1 MLNFRIEKDVLGE
14 VKVPSNAYWGV
25 NTQRAIENF
34 KISGKK
40 FPITFIK
47 ALAQVKKACLLT
59 NAELKLIESDKV
71 EALLTAIGE
80 ILEKDKHLDQFPVDI
95 FQTGSGTQTNM
106 NMNEV
111 LANRANEIL
120 GFPLGKK
127 EPVHPN
133 DHVNKSQSSNDVIPT
148 TMHVAT
154 LYSVKNELIPAIDQ
168 LVRTLSDKIEEF
180 KDIIKV
186 GRTHLQDAVPIP
198 LSLEFEVY
206 KRQMVRN
213 KERVISAIDE
223 LLEIPIGGTALGTG
237 INAHEKF
244 ADLTISKLSEI
255 TDFQFRSNP
264 IKAEGIS
271 SHNVL
276 VRISGTLRL
285 LALSLMKM
293 ANDIR
298 WMGSG
303 PRAGLGEL
311 KLPANEPGSSIMP
324 GKINPTQSEA
334 LIQVCLQVIGND
346 SAIVF
351 AESYGS
357 VLDLNVCKPL
367 IIVNVLESIKYLS
380 GGILSFV
387 SKCLI
392 DINANKDYINST
404 LERMLMVVTN
414 LIPEIGYD
422 QASEIAQM
430 AYKTEKTIKEII
442 LEMGLKFKGDLD
454 KMLDPREMV

>member
-1 MLNFRIEKDVLGE
+1 M
-14 VKVPSNAYWGV
+14 
-25 NTQRAIENF
+25 
-34 KISGKK
+34 
-40 FPITFIK
+40 
-47 ALAQVKKACLLT
+47 
-59 NAELKLIESDKV
+59 
-71 EALLTAIGE
+71 
-80 ILEKDKHLDQFPVDI
+80 HL
-95 FQTGSGTQTNM
+95 
-106 NMNEV
+106 
-111 LANRANEIL
+111 
-120 GFPLGKK
+120 
-127 EPVHPN
+127 
-133 DHVNKSQSSNDVIPT
+133 
-148 TMHVAT
+148 AT
-154 LYSVKNELIPAIDQ
+154 LYSVKNELIPAIDK
-168 LVRTLSDKIEEF
+168 LVSTLSDKIKEF

-206 KRQMVRN
+206 KLQMVRN
-213 KERVISAIDE
+213 KERVLNSIDE

-237 INAHEKF
+237 INTHEKF
-244 ADLTISKLSEI
+244 ADLTISNLSEI
-255 TDFQFRSNP
+255 TGFQFKMNP

-276 VRISGTLRL
+276 VRISSTLRL

-311 KLPANEPGSSIMP
+311 KLPANEPGSSLMP

-346 SAIVF
+346 STITF

-357 VLDLNVCKPL
+357 ILDLNVCKPL
-367 IIVNVLESIKYLS
+367 MIVNVLESIKYLS
-380 GGILSFV
+380 GGINSFV
-387 SKCLI
+387 DKCLI
-392 DINANKDYINST
+392 DLSANKDNINST

-422 QASEIAQM
+422 KASEIAQK
-430 AYKTEKTIKEII
+430 AYKASKTIKEII
-442 LEMGLKFKGDLD
+442 LEMGLQFKGDLD
-454 KMLDPREMV
+454 NLLDPRNMV